1 MKTATPVALLGALFS
16 VLCSPFSALAVEP
29 PRLVTWELDPFAQT
43 TENVVAALA
52 RVTPQADGG
61 YVIDVAFDMEP
72 SRAPTMQFLFSSSKG
87 RTVSVLCEEGACSF
101 PTQTMTLEGR
111 WTYGYT
117 IPAPAHN
124 GKPILPTRV
133 APVKRC
139 RFGGAGGRTLEGGGY
154 MVVAEDGFHLGRDL
168 TVTLGGQTLTFKGGV
183 LLDPASLNAVEALQ
197 SSVLRSPFSVL
208 RGREADA
215 SSPTS
220 IRGKRLS
227 FPVPL
232 KKGSSQSATEA
243 STETH
248 RGA

>member
-16 VLCSPFSALAVEP
+16 VLCSPFSALAASP
-29 PRLVTWELDPFAQT
+29 PTLVTWELDPFAQT

-111 WTYGYT
+111 WVYGYT
-117 IPAPAHN
+117 LPAPTHN
-124 GKPILPTRV
+124 GKAIDPARV
-133 APVKRC
+133 AVMKRC
-139 RFGGAGGRTLEGGGY
+139 RFGGTGGRRFEGGGY
-154 MVVAEDGFHLGRDL
+154 MVVADEGVYVGRSG
-168 TVTLGGQTLTFKGGV
+168 TFSIGGQTHAFSGGV
-183 LLDPASLNAVEALQ
+183 LLEPTLPAAETPAPAARARAAL
-197 SSVLRSPFSVL
+197 PP
-208 RGREADA
+208 DT
-215 SSPTS
+215 PTM

-227 FPVPL
+227 FPVSLPA
-232 KKGSSQSATEA
+232 KEPTP
-243 STETH
+243 
-248 RGA
+248 